1 MTEAGPPFV
10 PGKDCFP
17 ILVNSRG
24 FKLWRSHTGTDM
36 AHETY
41 VFLERFGKP
50 GGGKGILISDGFCPT
65 LTGQILYVMTDIT
78 KEKDVTDEEYMCTDR
93 HETVD

>member
-1 MTEAGPPFV
+1 M
-10 PGKDCFP
+10 
-17 ILVNSRG
+17 
-24 FKLWRSHTGTDM
+24 KLLF
-36 AHETY
+36 
-41 VFLERFGKP
+41 FLNVSANR
-50 GGGKGILISDGFCPT
+50 GGKGILISDGFCPT

>member
-1 MTEAGPPFV
+1 MRLMYFSSVSA
-10 PGKDCFP
+10 
-17 ILVNSRG
+17 NR
-24 FKLWRSHTGTDM
+24 
-36 AHETY
+36 
-41 VFLERFGKP
+41 
-50 GGGKGILISDGFCPT
+50 GGKGILISDGFCPT

>member
-1 MTEAGPPFV
+1 M
-10 PGKDCFP
+10 
-17 ILVNSRG
+17 N
-24 FKLWRSHTGTDM
+24 
-36 AHETY
+36 HETY

-50 GGGKGILISDGFCPT
+50 GGGKGILISDGFCTT

>member
-1 MTEAGPPFV
+1 MRSMYFSSVSA
-10 PGKDCFP
+10 
-17 ILVNSRG
+17 SR
-24 FKLWRSHTGTDM
+24 
-36 AHETY
+36 
-41 VFLERFGKP
+41 
-50 GGGKGILISDGFCPT
+50 GGKGILISDGFCPT

>member
-1 MTEAGPPFV
+1 MTEAGPPFAL
-10 PGKDCFP
+10 GKDCFP

-24 FKLWRSHTGTDM
+24 FKLWRSHTRTNM
-36 AHETY
+36 NHETY

-65 LTGQILYVMTDIT
+65 LTGSMLYVMT
-78 KEKDVTDEEYMCTDR
+78 EVEDEEDMHTDK
-93 HETVD
+93 HEGCN

>member
-1 MTEAGPPFV
+1 M
-10 PGKDCFP
+10 
-17 ILVNSRG
+17 N
-24 FKLWRSHTGTDM
+24 
-36 AHETY
+36 HETY

-65 LTGQILYVMTDIT
+65 LTGSMLYVMTDIT

>member
-1 MTEAGPPFV
+1 MKLLFFLNVSA
-10 PGKDCFP
+10 
-17 ILVNSRG
+17 SR
-24 FKLWRSHTGTDM
+24 
-36 AHETY
+36 
-41 VFLERFGKP
+41 
-50 GGGKGILISDGFCPT
+50 GGKGILISDGFCPT

>member
-1 MTEAGPPFV
+1 MKPMFFLNV
-10 PGKDCFP
+10 S
-17 ILVNSRG
+17 VSR
-24 FKLWRSHTGTDM
+24 
-36 AHETY
+36 
-41 VFLERFGKP
+41 
-50 GGGKGILISDGFCPT
+50 GGKGILISDGFCPT

>member
-1 MTEAGPPFV
+1 MTEAGPLLA

-17 ILVNSRG
+17 ILVNSRD
-24 FKLWRSHTGTDM
+24 FKLWRSHTRTKM
-36 AHETY
+36 THETY

-65 LTGQILYVMTDIT
+65 LTGSMLYVMT
-78 KEKDVTDEEYMCTDR
+78 EVEDEEDMHTDK
-93 HETVD
+93 HEGCN

>member
-1 MTEAGPPFV
+1 MKPMFFLNVSA
-10 PGKDCFP
+10 
-17 ILVNSRG
+17 SR
-24 FKLWRSHTGTDM
+24 
-36 AHETY
+36 
-41 VFLERFGKP
+41 
-50 GGGKGILISDGFCPT
+50 GGKGILISDGFCPT

>member
-1 MTEAGPPFV
+1 MRLMFFLNVSA
-10 PGKDCFP
+10 
-17 ILVNSRG
+17 SR
-24 FKLWRSHTGTDM
+24 
-36 AHETY
+36 
-41 VFLERFGKP
+41 
-50 GGGKGILISDGFCPT
+50 GGKGILISDGFCPT

>member
-1 MTEAGPPFV
+1 MPLHIKKKMNEA
-10 PGKDCFP
+10 
-17 ILVNSRG
+17 
-24 FKLWRSHTGTDM
+24 
-36 AHETY
+36 Y

-50 GGGKGILISDGFCPT
+50 GGGKGILISDGFCLT

>member
-1 MTEAGPPFV
+1 MKPMFFLNVSA
-10 PGKDCFP
+10 
-17 ILVNSRG
+17 SRG
-24 FKLWRSHTGTDM
+24 
-36 AHETY
+36 
-41 VFLERFGKP
+41 GKR
-50 GGGKGILISDGFCPT
+50 ILISDGFCPT

>member
-1 MTEAGPPFV
+1 MTETGPPFA

-36 AHETY
+36 THETY

-50 GGGKGILISDGFCPT
+50 GGAKGYS
-65 LTGQILYVMTDIT
+65 YRTDSAPLSP
-78 KEKDVTDEEYMCTDR
+78 DPCFM
-93 HETVD
+93 

>member
-1 MTEAGPPFV
+1 M
-10 PGKDCFP
+10 
-17 ILVNSRG
+17 
-24 FKLWRSHTGTDM
+24 
-36 AHETY
+36 
-41 VFLERFGKP
+41 KP
-50 GGGKGILISDGFCPT
+50 MFFSNVSANRGGKGILISDGFCPT

>member
-1 MTEAGPPFV
+1 MRLMYFSSVSA
-10 PGKDCFP
+10 
-17 ILVNSRG
+17 NQ
-24 FKLWRSHTGTDM
+24 
-36 AHETY
+36 
-41 VFLERFGKP
+41 